1 MYNTLAECYVDA
13 CAHETLHCIEIE
25 NFYKASPTAHRA
37 CAEGRNK
44 DAFIENFIRQA
55 LKDGKIIEYL

>member
-1 MYNTLAECYVDA
+1 MYNTLAECYIDA
-13 CAHETLHCIEIE
+13 CAHEILHCIEVE
-25 NFYKASPTAHRA
+25 NFYRTSHTAHRA

-55 LKDGKIIEYL
+55 LKEGKINS